1 MQFNENGEELGEIGM
16 KVLNEMMF
24 GQVVKNP
31 AQATDDGVTRK
42 PLDDEKAKQKE
53 MNALVVKWDQA
64 RAALDSIKEYIF
76 NVNGPEY
83 ATRVE
88 AAIKALSELVDNAVI
103 MKNPANVSPAS
114 PKA

>member
-16 KVLNEMMF
+16 KVLNEAIF

-53 MNALVVKWDQA
+53 MDALVVKWDQA
-64 RAALDSIKEYIF
+64 RAALDGIKEYIF
-76 NVNGPEY
+76 NINGSEY
-83 ATRVE
+83 SAKVD
-88 AAIKALSELVDNAVI
+88 AAIKALASLVDNAII
-103 MKNPANVSPAS
+103 MKNPADSLPNGGGQ
-114 PKA
+114 